1 MACRESPSGWMLY
14 LQRLEWQSCIVN
26 CHGSVSMS
34 QKAGGGELRKAS
46 VAALLSEV
54 VEPIIPDAEAQDL
67 QDVTDEGSTTTNGIS
82 LGGNLVVGEPI
93 FGGAPTTNVGV
104 EADADKGALHIRS
117 ANNNAIATFEILS
130 AGSQLSHLKILGSGD
145 LKIGDNVNTESG
157 INIELNPDGSATF
170 TGPIEAESIDGG
182 TY

>member
-1 MACRESPSGWMLY
+1 MAIENNDLFV
-14 LQRLEWQSCIVN
+14 L
-26 CHGSVSMS
+26 

-46 VAALLSEV
+46 VAALLAEV
-54 VEPIIPDAEAQDL
+54 VEPIIPDAGTQDL
-67 QDVTDEGSTTTNGIS
+67 QDVTDEGNGTTNGIS

-93 FGGAPTTNVGV
+93 FGGAPSTNVGV

-117 ANNNAIATFEILS
+117 ANNNAIASFEIIS

-145 LKIGDNVNTESG
+145 LKIGDNVSIDSG

-170 TGPIEAESIDGG
+170 AGPIEAESIDGG
-182 TY
+182 EYATD